1 MTIEIKEPML
11 EALIRKRLESGG
23 FQNVEEVLLR
33 ALQLQD
39 AEEDWLQENKEAMDE
54 SIASGPR
61 QLDHGEGIPGD
72 VPRARMQERKAASI
86 DGLTNS

>member
-33 ALQLQD
+33 ALQSQD

-54 SIASGPR
+54 SIAGGLR
-61 QLDHGEGIPGD
+61 QLDRGEGIPGD
-72 VPRARMQERKAASI
+72 VARACRYGDICSAEPAWP
-86 DGLTNS
+86 